1 MEHWLGCLVACGIFP
16 DRGSKPCLLHGQVD
30 SLSLRP
36 LEKLHFDLKLLGC
49 SRIVE
54 FVSAGRWGP
63 TGPVPALVLDRDS
76 RKPPSKSAGTQ
87 LCGME
92 QVEWVEAEVG
102 AAVVEVDPPRLQRQ
116 QQLKS
121 RRHYYKELKPTLAA
135 SLTTSATS
143 SMAHGY
149 SNICIT
155 LLFFAK
161 LF

>member
-63 TGPVPALVLDRDS
+63 TGPVPALVLDRGS

-92 QVEWVEAEVG
+92 QVEWVEASRVELT
-102 AAVVEVDPPRLQRQ
+102 VVSKDAKKICSRLC
-116 QQLKS
+116 L
-121 RRHYYKELKPTLAA
+121 LANTQA
-135 SLTTSATS
+135 SGT
-143 SMAHGY
+143 
-149 SNICIT
+149 C
-155 LLFFAK
+155 
-161 LF
+161 